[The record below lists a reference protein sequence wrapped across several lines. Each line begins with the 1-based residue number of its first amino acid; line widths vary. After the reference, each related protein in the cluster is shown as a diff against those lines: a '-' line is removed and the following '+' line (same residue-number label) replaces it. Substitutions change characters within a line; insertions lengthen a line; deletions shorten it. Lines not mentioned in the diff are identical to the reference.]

1 MFLDKGTELCWC
13 NLWMDARRDP
23 EEVERIIYARGYLC
37 VVGFGTMSAM
47 AAAIGRTS
55 VV

>member
-1 MFLDKGTELCWC
+1 MLLEKCTELCWC

-23 EEVERIIYARGYLC
+23 EKVERIIHTGGYFYI
-37 VVGFGTMSAM
+37 VGFSTVGAM